1 MEGDGAVQKRICML
15 MVVML
20 AVATVSTAA
29 LAQQDIR
36 IRLNG
41 GLVEIDAKPFIENG
55 RVLVPLRGIFE
66 KLGAV
71 VEWLEEEQ
79 AVVVSGDG
87 LTVRFIIGRDSAEL
101 VKADGA
107 EPVTETVQL
116 DVPARIVEDRT
127 FIPVRFVAEALG
139 AEVTWDDAHRAVII
153 ETGEKQSLAYERV
166 APQDIQD
173 SQDLISWYQA
183 NHKTRGVHFKN
194 HDGSAYIL
202 AAAGEKPTGGYG
214 IDIAGVY
221 LEGPGKV
228 LVEADVTSPDP
239 GMMVIQVITYPS
251 VLIRVDGL
259 EVLEARGVFSEK
271 SDVITGQIGE
281 SLEEMGKAILA
292 DKMLETVMYS
302 INGEEIKTISRE
314 EALDIID
321 SLNTSPTY
329 NGPYLMML
337 AGNNIRIVFE
347 GGDEIS
353 LTSYGNKEHVLVNGE
368 VDGISYSY
376 CVVSPDVG
384 SLLLDTGAR

>member
-1 MEGDGAVQKRICML
+1 MGGDGAVQKRICIL
-15 MVVML
+15 MTVML
-20 AVATVSTAA
+20 AVAAVSTAA

-36 IRLNG
+36 IQVNG
-41 GLVEIDAKPFIENG
+41 ELVEMDAKPFIEND
-55 RVLVPLRGIFE
+55 RVLVPLRGVFE

-71 VEWLEEEQ
+71 VEWFEEEQ
-79 AVVVSGDG
+79 AVVISGG
-87 LTVRFIIGRDSAEL
+87 CLTVRLIIGRDSAEL
-101 VKADGA
+101 LKADDAG
-107 EPVTETVQL
+107 PVTETVRL
-116 DVPARIVEDRT
+116 DVPARIKEGRT

-139 AEVTWDDAHRAVII
+139 ADVSWDDAHRTVII
-153 ETGEKQSLAYERV
+153 ETGEQSLAYERV
-166 APQDIQD
+166 TPQDIQD
-173 SQDLISWYQA
+173 SQDLFSWYQA

-194 HDGSAYIL
+194 HDGAVYIL

-214 IDIAGVY
+214 IDVEGVY

-228 LVEADVTSPDP
+228 VVETDVTSPDP

-302 INGEEIKTISRE
+302 INGEEVNAFSRE
-314 EALDIID
+314 EALDIIIT
-321 SLNTSPTY
+321 LNASPTY

-337 AGNNIRIVFE
+337 AGNNIKIVFE
-347 GGDEIS
+347 GGTEIS

-368 VDGISYSY
+368 VDGVNYSY
-376 CVVSPDVG
+376 CVVCPEVG
-384 SLLLDTGAR
+384 ALLLDTGAK

>member
-1 MEGDGAVQKRICML
+1 MQKRICIL
-15 MVVML
+15 MTVML
-20 AVATVSTAA
+20 AVAAVSTAA

-36 IRLNG
+36 IQVNG
-41 GLVEIDAKPFIENG
+41 ELVEMDAKPFIEND
-55 RVLVPLRGIFE
+55 RVLVPLRGVFE

-71 VEWLEEEQ
+71 VEWFEEEQ
-79 AVVVSGDG
+79 AVVISGG
-87 LTVRFIIGRDSAEL
+87 CLTVRLIIGRDSAEL
-101 VKADGA
+101 LKADDAG
-107 EPVTETVQL
+107 PVTETVRL
-116 DVPARIVEDRT
+116 DVPARIKEGRT

-139 AEVTWDDAHRAVII
+139 ADVSWDDAHRTVII
-153 ETGEKQSLAYERV
+153 ETGEQSLAYERV
-166 APQDIQD
+166 TPQDIQD
-173 SQDLISWYQA
+173 SQDLFSWYQA

-194 HDGSAYIL
+194 HDGAVYIL

-214 IDIAGVY
+214 IDVEGVY

-228 LVEADVTSPDP
+228 VVETDVTSPDP

-302 INGEEIKTISRE
+302 INGEEVNAFSRE
-314 EALDIID
+314 EALDIIIT
-321 SLNTSPTY
+321 LNASPTY

-337 AGNNIRIVFE
+337 AGNNIKIVFE
-347 GGDEIS
+347 GGTEIS

-368 VDGISYSY
+368 VDGVNYSY
-376 CVVSPDVG
+376 CVVCPEVG
-384 SLLLDTGAR
+384 ALLLDTGAK

>member
-1 MEGDGAVQKRICML
+1 MQKRICIL

-20 AVATVSTAA
+20 AVALVSTAA

-41 GLVEIDAKPFIENG
+41 GLVEMDAKPFIENG

-101 VKADGA
+101 VKVDGA

-139 AEVTWDDAHRAVII
+139 AEVTWDDAHRTVVI
-153 ETGEKQSLAYERV
+153 ETGGKQYLAYERV
-166 APQDIQD
+166 TPQDIQD
-173 SQDLISWYQA
+173 SQDLFSWYQA

-221 LEGPGKV
+221 LEGPGRIV
-228 LVEADVTSPDP
+228 VEADVTSPDP

-281 SLEEMGKAILA
+281 SLEEMGKAIPA
-292 DKMLETVMYS
+292 DKMLEMVMYS
-302 INGEEIKTISRE
+302 IIGEEVKTFSRE

-376 CVVSPDVG
+376 CVVSPDMG

>member
-1 MEGDGAVQKRICML
+1 MQKRICIL

-20 AVATVSTAA
+20 AVALVSTAA

-41 GLVEIDAKPFIENG
+41 GLVEMDAKPFIENG

-101 VKADGA
+101 VKVDGA

-139 AEVTWDDAHRAVII
+139 AEVTWDDAHRTVVI
-153 ETGEKQSLAYERV
+153 ETGGKQYLAYERV
-166 APQDIQD
+166 TPQDIQD

-221 LEGPGKV
+221 LEGPGRIV
-228 LVEADVTSPDP
+228 VEADVTSPDP

-281 SLEEMGKAILA
+281 SLEEMGKAIPA
-292 DKMLETVMYS
+292 DKMLEMVMYS
-302 INGEEIKTISRE
+302 IIGEEVKTFSRE

>member
-1 MEGDGAVQKRICML
+1 
-15 MVVML
+15 
-20 AVATVSTAA
+20 
-29 LAQQDIR
+29 
-36 IRLNG
+36 
-41 GLVEIDAKPFIENG
+41 
-55 RVLVPLRGIFE
+55 
-66 KLGAV
+66 
-71 VEWLEEEQ
+71 
-79 AVVVSGDG
+79 
-87 LTVRFIIGRDSAEL
+87 
-101 VKADGA
+101 
-107 EPVTETVQL
+107 
-116 DVPARIVEDRT
+116 
-127 FIPVRFVAEALG
+127 
-139 AEVTWDDAHRAVII
+139 
-153 ETGEKQSLAYERV
+153 
-166 APQDIQD
+166 
-173 SQDLISWYQA
+173 
-183 NHKTRGVHFKN
+183 
-194 HDGSAYIL
+194 
-202 AAAGEKPTGGYG
+202 
-214 IDIAGVY
+214 
-221 LEGPGKV
+221 
-228 LVEADVTSPDP
+228 VEADVTSPDP

-337 AGNNIRIVFE
+337 AGNNIKIVFE
-347 GGDEIS
+347 GGTEIS

>member
-1 MEGDGAVQKRICML
+1 MQKRICIL

-20 AVATVSTAA
+20 AVALVSTAA

-41 GLVEIDAKPFIENG
+41 GLVEMDAKPFIENG

-101 VKADGA
+101 VKVDGA
-107 EPVTETVQL
+107 EPVTETVRL
-116 DVPARIVEDRT
+116 DVPARIKEGRT
-127 FIPVRFVAEALG
+127 FIPVRFVAETLG
-139 AEVTWDDAHRAVII
+139 ADVTWDDVHRTVVI
-153 ETGEKQSLAYERV
+153 ETGERQSLAYERV
-166 APQDIQD
+166 TPQDIQD

-183 NHKTRGVHFKN
+183 NHKTGGVHFKN
-194 HDGSAYIL
+194 HDESAYIL

-281 SLEEMGKAILA
+281 TLKEMGKAIPA
-292 DKMLETVMYS
+292 DKMLETVMCS
-302 INGEEIKTISRE
+302 IIGEEVKTFSRE

-321 SLNTSPTY
+321 SLNTSSTY

-368 VDGISYSY
+368 VDGVNYSY

-384 SLLLDTGAR
+384 ALLLDTGAK

>member
-1 MEGDGAVQKRICML
+1 MQKRICIL

-20 AVATVSTAA
+20 AVALVSTAA

-41 GLVEIDAKPFIENG
+41 GLVEMDAKPFIENG

-79 AVVVSGDG
+79 AVVVSDDG
-87 LTVRFIIGRDSAEL
+87 LTVRFVIGRDSAEL

-221 LEGPGKV
+221 LEGPGRIV
-228 LVEADVTSPDP
+228 VEADVTSPDP